1 MSMNPA
7 ELMEFLN
14 QGRVGVLSTIRK
26 DGSPQVSPVWFRYD
40 GTTINIWTEKSR
52 IWVKNVEMD
61 GRVAFSV
68 QEERPPFAAVLIRGN
83 AHVSHQLDDSGLQ
96 EAKDISRLYIEESQL
111 DKYVESSWP
120 DLHTFVRIV
129 PEHVRSWKR
138 GY

>member
-1 MSMNPA
+1 
-7 ELMEFLN
+7 
-14 QGRVGVLSTIRK
+14 
-26 DGSPQVSPVWFRYD
+26 
-40 GTTINIWTEKSR
+40 
-52 IWVKNVEMD
+52 MD
-61 GRVAFSV
+61 ARVALSV
-68 QEERPPFAAVLIRGN
+68 QEEHPPFGAVVIRGK